1 MYKWEEERMHVKENR
16 EISKST
22 VEKLLRRSVIFD
34 IVKFLASNEH
44 SVRGDDESYSVSS
57 SETCPLFGL
66 FLRMFEFT
74 LVRDTR
80 LQEKEKALNLEQ
92 KLEVCRLV
100 ESGESFRRIA
110 ESFGDCLFTI
120 SDIYRSRR
128 QLIDL
133 ISLMDIIVIRVA
145 KRALGQPISGFI
157 LQEEALVFSTKLG
170 IDDFVANSGWLRN
183 FKSCHGLGELKIYGE
198 KLSAD
203 S

>member
-16 EISKST
+16 EISSLAN
-22 VEKLLRRSVIFD
+22 ENQLLKNFYDVTVIFD

-100 ESGESFRRIA
+100 ESGESSRRIA
-110 ESFGDCLFTI
+110 ESFGECLFTI

-133 ISLMDIIVIRVA
+133 VIISYHGYYCHSSSCLSRQLMKKA
-145 KRALGQPISGFI
+145 
-157 LQEEALVFSTKLG
+157 
-170 IDDFVANSGWLRN
+170 
-183 FKSCHGLGELKIYGE
+183 
-198 KLSAD
+198 
-203 S
+203 

>member
-1 MYKWEEERMHVKENR
+1 MHVKENR
-16 EISKST
+16 EISSLAN
-22 VEKLLRRSVIFD
+22 ENQLLKNFYDVTVIFD

-44 SVRGDDESYSVSS
+44 SVRGDDESYSVPS

-66 FLRMFEFT
+66 FLRYWW
-74 LVRDTR
+74 
-80 LQEKEKALNLEQ
+80 KAASRPE
-92 KLEVCRLV
+92 
-100 ESGESFRRIA
+100 ES
-110 ESFGDCLFTI
+110 L
-120 SDIYRSRR
+120 
-128 QLIDL
+128 
-133 ISLMDIIVIRVA
+133 RVL

-183 FKSCHGLGELKIYGE
+183 FKSWHGILELKIYGE